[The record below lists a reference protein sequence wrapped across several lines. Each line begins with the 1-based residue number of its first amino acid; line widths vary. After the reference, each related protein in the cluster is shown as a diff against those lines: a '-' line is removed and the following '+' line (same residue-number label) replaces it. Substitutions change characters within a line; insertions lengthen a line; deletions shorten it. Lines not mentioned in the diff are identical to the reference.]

1 MVIQEFLKL
10 QLYTNQRD
18 LGAHIWQH
26 LTNQK
31 DPKGSKRAIARGQSP
46 PPGPPA
52 ISISVSAA
60 VPPPVPVTPVTPVT
74 PVAPVAPVAPVV
86 AVAFLTSN
94 PKTNMEKITGRSETK
109 ILNDVDE
116 FSEGFMEFQDLMG
129 LKK

>member
-1 MVIQEFLKL
+1 MIEFVEVYVFLGL
-10 QLYTNQRD
+10 VLY
-18 LGAHIWQH
+18 
-26 LTNQK
+26 
-31 DPKGSKRAIARGQSP
+31 PKGSKRAIAGGQSP

-52 ISISVSAA
+52 ISISVAAA
-60 VPPPVPVTPVTPVT
+60 VPPPVPVT
-74 PVAPVAPVAPVV
+74 PVAPVV